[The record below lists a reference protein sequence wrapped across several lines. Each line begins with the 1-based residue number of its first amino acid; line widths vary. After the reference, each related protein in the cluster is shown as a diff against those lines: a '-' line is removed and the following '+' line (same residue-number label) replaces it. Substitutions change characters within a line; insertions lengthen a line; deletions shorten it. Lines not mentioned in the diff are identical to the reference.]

1 MILAASSCIKIQH
14 DSLQIC
20 IMTFIEWLTS
30 RILLPLPGRE
40 AHQRFV
46 PAVKDAD
53 ERLSPAPEG
62 ARLSAVLIPL
72 IERDDQSIDVVFT
85 VRSESLRSHRGQISF
100 PGGRLDVGENHIEA
114 AIREAREEIGIW
126 PESISVVGTLS
137 PLYIPPSNS
146 AVTPVVACV
155 QQPSTWTLSM
165 DEVTEVFTRPLTDFL
180 TDKHYTERNDII
192 PQLPLRISMW
202 DVHPTIPLWGATA
215 MMLHEVVMLHNEYSK
230 EHA

>member
-1 MILAASSCIKIQH
+1 
-14 DSLQIC
+14 
-20 IMTFIEWLTS
+20 MTFIEWLAN
-30 RILLPLPGRE
+30 RLLQPLPGRE

-53 ERLSPAPEG
+53 KRLSPAPDE

-72 IERDDQSIDVVFT
+72 IEREDQSLDVVFT

-100 PGGRLDVGENHIEA
+100 PGGRLDVGEDHIEA
-114 AIREAREEIGIW
+114 AIREAREEIGIA

-137 PLYIPPSNS
+137 SLYIPPSNS

-155 QQPSTWTLSM
+155 KQPATWTLSM

-180 TDKHYTERNDII
+180 TDKHYTERSNIV
-192 PQLPLRISMW
+192 PQLPVRIAMW
-202 DVHPTIPLWGATA
+202 DIHPTIPLWGATA
-215 MMLHEVVMLHNEYSK
+215 MMLHEVVMLHHEYSK